1 MKSANMLQ
9 ALPSS
14 LKHTEVQKQIR
25 RFILSN
31 ELKPGNRLPTE
42 AQIASSIGVS
52 RTAVREGLR
61 SLEALGIIEV
71 RQGDGRYVRAFNFDA
86 ILDDLL
92 YSLVFEVHPVLEALE
107 VRQALEVAF
116 IERAVQSLT
125 LEDLQELRKNVAR
138 MRERAERHEVFF
150 LDEDMAFHQILFS
163 RLGNQILLKVLS
175 YFWAL
180 FRNLLDQPLLRPQ
193 SPMAIVKMHNDIL
206 VAVEARDGSRA
217 RDALVAHFAEVEE
230 RYSRA
235 FERMQRTGGS
245 ARTDRR
251 WERDQTNRQ

>member
-1 MKSANMLQ
+1 MTSNNTLQ

-31 ELKPGNRLPTE
+31 NLKPGNRLPTE
-42 AQIASSIGVS
+42 AQIASGIGVS

-61 SLEALGIIEV
+61 SLEALGIIDV

-92 YSLVFEVHPVLEALE
+92 YSLVFEVRPVLEALE

-125 LEDLQELRKNVAR
+125 PVDLQDLRKNVVR
-138 MRERAERHEVFF
+138 MRERAGRHEAFF

-175 YFWAL
+175 YFWTL

-193 SPMAIVKMHNDIL
+193 SPTAIVKMHEDIL
-206 VAVEARDGSRA
+206 IAVEARDGSRA
-217 RDALVAHFAEVEE
+217 RGALVAHFAEVGE
-230 RYSRA
+230 RYRRA
-235 FERMQRTGGS
+235 FEEMQRSERPDG
-245 ARTDRR
+245 TDQQRG
-251 WERDQTNRQ
+251 RDHADLR